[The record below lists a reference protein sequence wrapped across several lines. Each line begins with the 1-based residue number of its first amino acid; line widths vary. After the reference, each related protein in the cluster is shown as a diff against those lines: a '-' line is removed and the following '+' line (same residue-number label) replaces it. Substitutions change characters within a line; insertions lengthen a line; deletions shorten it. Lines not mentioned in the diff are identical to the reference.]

1 MTRGMVLL
9 GGNVEG
15 MVLDALFLGS
25 CAIVTRPAAE
35 QHVLIAPTSKEN
47 ASSHVEIYT
56 YRLIFMVHNV
66 VIEPVL

>member
-35 QHVLIAPTSKEN
+35 QHVLIAPTSKRECQL
-47 ASSHVEIYT
+47 SIQT
-56 YRLIFMVHNV
+56 RLIFMVHNV